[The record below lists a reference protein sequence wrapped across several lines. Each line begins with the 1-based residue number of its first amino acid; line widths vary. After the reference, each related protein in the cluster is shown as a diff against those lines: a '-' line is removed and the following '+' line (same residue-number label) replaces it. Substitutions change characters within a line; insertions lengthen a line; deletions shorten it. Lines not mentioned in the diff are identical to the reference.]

1 MTAPTLFCTTHSPDS
16 KETVLFGSALRGSVR
31 CHRLLPDF
39 FTCTIKVLVDF
50 KHSACDGFAFIKL
63 LNPDKSKFES
73 LSFCKPGRACQSVRI
88 VPCHRKRRS
97 RSLRFVPSGARLLE
111 SRQHQASCGSLR
123 LSPSPRRGFR
133 RTFKNLDCTTG
144 LLSFEMSRFST
155 YWARGF
161 QVQCRADPPVL
172 GLSVRRMFSRRST
185 SRVTKFTLFLNVLFI
200 ISFTVVRLQFLH

>member
-1 MTAPTLFCTTHSPDS
+1 MA
-16 KETVLFGSALRGSVR
+16 R
-31 CHRLLPDF
+31 CGAHRLLPDF
-39 FTCTIKVLVDF
+39 FSCTIKVLVDF

-73 LSFCKPGRACQSVRI
+73 LSFRKPGRACQSVRI

-97 RSLRFVPSGARLLE
+97 RSLRFVPSGARKQE

-123 LSPSPRRGFR
+123 LSLSPRGGFR

-172 GLSVRRMFSRRST
+172 GLSVRRMFFPT
-185 SRVTKFTLFLNVLFI
+185 FNFTRYEVHAI
-200 ISFTVVRLQFLH
+200 PQRIVSYFLHGGPTAVLALEARRWL